1 MSDDTATPFHL
12 VDLGYCRWC
21 GRPVRS
27 DSFADDAESHH
38 EYMITAACSACQTR
52 MFGGQTDPDLPDS
65 CPILHGAIVG
75 TVSDGAVP
83 REAALLP
90 FRYDPWH
97 GRFEWEPR
105 HIVRA
110 GDVPGPIDPFAEL
123 GAMRDAWS
131 EHDVRVL
138 TLASFDDALLA
149 ARMERSH
156 VVVALHRR
164 SVVVTTLLC
173 PSVPLPALVDLAA
186 QVPWADAF
194 GAPLLPLE
202 AFIRAHRLDGA
213 VGSADACFGSALRQC
228 ALLARL
234 LELRATAGPRDGCTA
249 FEHFLFGN
257 AQSAGPSIQE
267 PSDGAP

>member
-1 MSDDTATPFHL
+1 MPENSEYSAL
-12 VDLGYCRWC
+12 GVDLGYCRWC
-21 GRPVRS
+21 ARPVRA
-27 DSFADDAESHH
+27 DSFHDAESHR
-38 EYMITAACSACQTR
+38 EYMIAAACQSCQAR
-52 MFGGQTDPDLPDS
+52 MFFGASDPDRPFS
-65 CPILHGAIVG
+65 CPVLHV
-75 TVSDGAVP
+75 TLVGAVVEDDTP
-83 REAALLP
+83 REVALLA
-90 FRYDPWH
+90 FSYDPWAA
-97 GRFEWEPR
+97 RFEWEPG
-105 HIVRA
+105 HIVHA
-110 GDVPGPIDPFAEL
+110 GDVPEPIDPFAEL

-164 SVVVTTLLC
+164 SVVATTLLC

-186 QVPWADAF
+186 DVPWSAGF

-234 LELRATAGPRDGCTA
+234 LELRATAGPHDGCTA
-249 FEHFLFGN
+249 FEHFLFAN

>member
-110 GDVPGPIDPFAEL
+110 GDVPGPPDPFAEL

-138 TLASFDDALLA
+138 TLASFDDPLLA
-149 ARMERSH
+149 ARLSRTH
-156 VVVALHRR
+156 VIVALHRL
-164 SVVVTTLLC
+164 SVGITVGLC
-173 PSVPLPALVDLAA
+173 PSVPLPPLVDLNA
-186 QVPWADAF
+186 QVPWKDF
-194 GAPLLPLE
+194 GAPLLPLDPFLH
-202 AFIRAHRLDGA
+202 AQGLDGA

-228 ALLARL
+228 ALIARL
-234 LELRATAGPRDGCTA
+234 LELRAIAGSDREGCSVFEHWLFAYAGTAGLSIEGACDE
-249 FEHFLFGN
+249 EH
-257 AQSAGPSIQE
+257 
-267 PSDGAP
+267 